1 MEWLDRILHWMRRQ
15 RIGAALRPAYVK
27 VLSFTVGLTAAVVT
41 IITVLYRI
49 PAPQA
54 VSTVL
59 VHALLQFGI
68 VTAIFWAVQ
77 REQTVPAVDR
87 YLEAVR
93 DFLPRAQ
100 QGDII
105 RELSENIRSKMEDR
119 AAELGRPLT
128 EAEQEALLEQLGSP
142 LLVASRFRQDELS
155 VTFGRQLIG
164 PALFP
169 LYVKLLAFNVGLVVI
184 LLGLIPLAGGKPIL
198 RTLPLLLLN
207 VGVQFT
213 LVTLVFAVFNRF
225 PDALSGWSPRSPRS
239 PSSGE

>member
-1 MEWLDRILHWMRRQ
+1 
-15 RIGAALRPAYVK
+15 
-27 VLSFTVGLTAAVVT
+27 
-41 IITVLYRI
+41 
-49 PAPQA
+49 
-54 VSTVL
+54 
-59 VHALLQFGI
+59 
-68 VTAIFWAVQ
+68 
-77 REQTVPAVDR
+77 
-87 YLEAVR
+87 
-93 DFLPRAQ
+93 
-100 QGDII
+100 
-105 RELSENIRSKMEDR
+105 MEDR